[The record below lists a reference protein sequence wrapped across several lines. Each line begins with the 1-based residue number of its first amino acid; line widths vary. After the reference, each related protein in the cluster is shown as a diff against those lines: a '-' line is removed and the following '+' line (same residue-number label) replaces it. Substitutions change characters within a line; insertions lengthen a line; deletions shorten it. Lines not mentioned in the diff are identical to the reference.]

1 MKKYYYIFSR
11 VILSL
16 STIYLISGMLNLVLI
31 TRNIIIYIFAIN
43 MILELI
49 GIFLFKQPFI
59 YKKEKISSNIIYANI
74 IFFILAVYFDMLFL
88 KIISVILFSI
98 IIVLKIKDEYSKIK

>member
-31 TRNIIIYIFAIN
+31 TRNMIIYIFAIN

-59 YKKEKISSNIIYANI
+59 YKKEKIPSNIIYANI
-74 IFFILAVYFDMLFL
+74 IFCVLAVYFDMLFL

>member
-31 TRNIIIYIFAIN
+31 TRNMIIYIFAIN

-74 IFFILAVYFDMLFL
+74 IFCILAVYFDMLFL